1 MPSKILYDTR
11 TNEILR
17 CQPEPHGSASL
28 PSDEALYRSAR
39 VPENDKQYMKVTII
53 DDDILTN
60 QAQNELRIVNNGA
73 LLKPKIELTTDK
85 DTINTS
91 VSSKVTIIVDIKDTI
106 AVDDIASVT
115 VYFED
120 VPIDIAITD
129 NHGEQVIDISDIGSY
144 TISCQGDLFRNNPQ
158 LQVEV
163 I

>member
-73 LLKPKIELTTDK
+73 LLKPKIELNVSDTQLDSTVSTITTINVEIV
-85 DTINTS
+85 DTIDSDEFTS
-91 VSSKVTIIVDIKDTI
+91 VPILV
-106 AVDDIASVT
+106 
-115 VYFED
+115 ED
-120 VPIDIAITD
+120 ARIDISITD
-129 NHGEQVIDISDIGSY
+129 NQGDQDIDLTNAVY
-144 TISCQGDLFRNNPQ
+144 TIKCEGDRFRNTPQ
-158 LQVEV
+158 VQVEV

>member
-17 CQPEPHGSASL
+17 CQPEPHGSAGL

-39 VPENDKQYMKVTII
+39 VSEDAKKYMSFITI
-53 DDDILTN
+53 DQNMLTN
-60 QAQNELRIVNNGA
+60 QAQNELRVVNDNVVP
-73 LLKPKIELTTDK
+73 KPKIELVTDK
-85 DTINTS
+85 VTVNTS
-91 VSSKVTIIVDIKDTI
+91 VSSKLTIIVDIKDTI

-120 VPIDIAITD
+120 IPINIPITN
-129 NHGEQVIDISDIGSY
+129 NHGEQVVEVTDVGNYIISY
-144 TISCQGDLFRNNPQ
+144 QGDLFRNHPQ
-158 LQVEV
+158 TQVEV